1 MSKTVKEPAKSSV
14 PSDMPEPPSTP
25 PQRLAGQASPTQ
37 DNPLLVTPTPGLDM
51 TKSLFPLSPA
61 TKR

>member
-25 PQRLAGQASPTQ
+25 QQLAGQASSPTQ

-51 TKSLFPLSPA
+51 TKSLFPLSP
-61 TKR
+61 TTER